1 MIGSY
6 APIVLYAVLGL
17 GLASVLIGLGLLVA
31 PRPNAV
37 KDQPYESGIPVA
49 DARRITFNVSFYL
62 TAMLFLVFGVE
73 LVFLYPLAVV
83 LRAQSTFVLVEL
95 IVFVVILAV
104 AYVHAW
110 RRGALEW
117 K

>member
-1 MIGSY
+1 MLEDY
-6 APIVLYAVLGL
+6 APILVYAVIGMS
-17 GLASVLIGLGLLVA
+17 LAGVLIGLGYLVA

-37 KDQPYESGIPVA
+37 KATPYESGIPVG
-49 DARRITFNVSFYL
+49 DSRRITFNISFYL

-83 LRAQSTFVLVEL
+83 LRVHHALVLVEIL
-95 IVFVVILAV
+95 VFIAILAV
-104 AYVHAW
+104 AWVHAW